1 MLRNHFKFR
10 IVVAAG
16 SLAYAGITFAVL
28 MIWTAKGRGD
38 GLIPLFAV
46 ASAVYLVVVNVVIG
60 LFARRYRFALAASQD
75 DIAKF
80 KPAIVQIGEVPLKA
94 FLLFIV
100 ISTAYAGVLVLDGGS
115 LGDGPGTRGALFVF
129 LLSLTMFGAAFLYV
143 LTDRL
148 VSARLREERVTRYPT
163 DYDYG
168 RQCIKNLVIPL
179 AIAIMTALFS
189 SSLADMVLCAYGA
202 DSGLVVAKPAFL
214 IPIALYFAVIIVLV
228 YLWMSENKVI
238 FGGLTV
244 QMKKLVSAN
253 KDLTER
259 IEIISVDEL
268 GLISGLINEFCEGL
282 QGNVSGIKDAQG
294 SLSSLGA
301 DLTGSAQSQ
310 AGAIGQIAA
319 SVALVA
325 ESITDQSA
333 SVVESS
339 SAVEE
344 IAKNI
349 ESMDSLISEQASSV
363 AEASASIEEMVANIA
378 SVTSSMEKM
387 AEQYSELIAAAGVG
401 KRAQTES
408 EERIRLIS
416 ERSKALLEANKV
428 IATISSQ
435 TNLLAMNAAIE
446 AAHAG
451 DAGRGFS
458 VVADEI
464 RHLAENS
471 GKQSKA
477 IKKEIGEVQRAIEGV
492 VAASAGSNEAFS
504 TVAELIGETD
514 AIVRETHSAL
524 VAQRDGSMQV
534 LEALK
539 SMNRITVQVRDGSKE
554 MSMGNTSVLEEIGRL
569 QGNTAEIRD
578 SMAGMEAAI
587 KDISV
592 HAEKVASLAKN
603 AFTAI
608 EKVDS
613 AIGTFKT

>member
-1 MLRNHFKFR
+1 MLRNHFKYR

-16 SLAYAGITFAVL
+16 SLAYAGISFAVL
-28 MIWTAKGRGD
+28 MIWSAKGRGD
-38 GLIPLFAV
+38 GLIPLYAG
-46 ASAVYLVVVNVVIG
+46 ATAAYLVVVNAVIG
-60 LFARRYRFALAASQD
+60 LFARRYRFALAANQAD
-75 DIAKF
+75 MAAL
-80 KPAIVQIGEVPLKA
+80 KPAIVHLGEVPLKA
-94 FLLFIV
+94 FLLFIAV
-100 ISTAYAGVLVLDGGS
+100 SAAYAGVLVLAGGSS
-115 LGDGPGTRGALFVF
+115 LGDGPGTRGALYLF

-148 VSARLREERVTRYPT
+148 VSSRLREERITRYPT
-163 DYDYG
+163 DYNYG

-189 SSLADMVLCAYGA
+189 SSLADMVLCAYGT

-214 IPIALYFAVIIVLV
+214 IPIALYFTVIIVLV

-238 FGGLTV
+238 FGGLTA
-244 QMKKLVSAN
+244 QMKKLLSAD

-268 GLISGLINEFCEGL
+268 GLISGLVNEFCAGL
-282 QGNVSGIKDAQG
+282 QGNVRGIKDAQG

-325 ESITDQSA
+325 ENITDQSA

-378 SVTSSMEKM
+378 SVTGSMEKM

-401 KRAQTES
+401 KQAQAES
-408 EERIRLIS
+408 EERIKLIS

-464 RHLAENS
+464 RRLAENY
-471 GKQSKA
+471 GKQS
-477 IKKEIGEVQRAIEGV
+477 
-492 VAASAGSNEAFS
+492 
-504 TVAELIGETD
+504 
-514 AIVRETHSAL
+514 
-524 VAQRDGSMQV
+524 
-534 LEALK
+534 
-539 SMNRITVQVRDGSKE
+539 
-554 MSMGNTSVLEEIGRL
+554 
-569 QGNTAEIRD
+569 
-578 SMAGMEAAI
+578 
-587 KDISV
+587 
-592 HAEKVASLAKN
+592 
-603 AFTAI
+603 
-608 EKVDS
+608 
-613 AIGTFKT
+613 